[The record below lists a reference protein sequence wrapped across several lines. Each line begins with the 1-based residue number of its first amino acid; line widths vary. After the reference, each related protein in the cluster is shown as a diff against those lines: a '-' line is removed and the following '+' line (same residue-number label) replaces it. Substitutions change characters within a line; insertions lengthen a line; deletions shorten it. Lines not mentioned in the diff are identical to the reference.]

1 MKKSNLEL
9 FKCALNEAVS
19 EKFDEMA
26 AECTEKIVCSEKH
39 KLTMRTIIYGKRE
52 RQPWS
57 LKRKIV
63 VAILIAAA
71 LLLTGCGIIFRDEI
85 RESFNKFYV
94 SIAYTGFGGLN
105 WY

>member
-9 FKCALNEAVS
+9 FKRALNEAIS
-19 EKFDEMA
+19 EKFDDMA

-39 KLTMRTIIYGKRE
+39 KIAMRTIIYGKIE
-52 RQPWS
+52 RRPWS
-57 LKRKIV
+57 LKKKMT

-85 RESFNKFYV
+85 RESFNNFYV
-94 SIAYTGFGGLN
+94 SIACTGFGGII
-105 WY
+105 WF